1 MVLTFAPLRLCV
13 SISVCFIMSEQLQR
27 SIVITGTSSGIG
39 YAAAKLLAERDFQVF
54 GSVRS
59 EKDADHTSQT
69 LGSNFCPLIFDVT
82 DQPSIQKA
90 ADVVRE
96 RLYQRRLFALIN
108 NAGIEMAGPL
118 AYLPVERF
126 RTQLEV
132 NLIGVLS
139 VTQAFLPLLGTEAD
153 RSGSPGRIINISS
166 MLGRLAVP
174 FVGAYCASKFGLEGF
189 SDTLRREMKLFGI
202 DVIVVEPGAVVTPI
216 WDKAEGKMLQEY
228 PDTPYQ
234 RSLTRFVETAMK
246 SGREGFPASKVAE
259 LIERILATK
268 KPKARYTLI
277 PKKFVEYTIPRL
289 LPARTL
295 DYLMNKYLGISA
307 VRGEK

>member
-1 MVLTFAPLRLCV
+1 
-13 SISVCFIMSEQLQR
+13 MSEESKL
-27 SIVITGTSSGIG
+27 SVVITGTSTGIG
-39 YAAAKLLAERDFQVF
+39 YAAAKLLAERGFQVF

-59 EKDADHTSQT
+59 EIDANRTSKD
-69 LGSNFCPLIFDVT
+69 LGPNFSPLIFDVM
-82 DQPSIQKA
+82 DQQSVNKA
-90 ADVVRE
+90 ADLVRE
-96 RLYQRRLFALIN
+96 RLGQRRLFALVN

-139 VTQAFLPLLGTEAD
+139 VTQAFLPLLGTEPN
-153 RSGSPGRIINISS
+153 RTGSPGRIINISS

-189 SDTLRREMKLFGI
+189 SDCLRREMILFGI

-216 WDKAEGKMLQEY
+216 WEKAEGRILQDY
-228 PDTPYQ
+228 PNTPYQ
-234 RSLTRFVETAMK
+234 SSLTKFVETAMK

-259 LIERILATK
+259 LIERILSTK

-277 PKKFVEYTIPRL
+277 PKRFVEFTIPRL

-295 DYLMNKYLGISA
+295 DYFMGKYLGIGA
-307 VRGEK
+307 VKGTERGK

>member
-1 MVLTFAPLRLCV
+1 MSDALKR
-13 SISVCFIMSEQLQR
+13 SV
-27 SIVITGTSSGIG
+27 VITGTSTGIG
-39 YAAAKLLAERDFQVF
+39 YATAKLLAERGFQVF

-59 EKDADHTSQT
+59 EKDAKHTSKT

-82 DQPSIQKA
+82 DQPSVHNA
-90 ADVVRE
+90 ADLVRE
-96 RLYQRRLFALIN
+96 RLGQSRLFALIN

-139 VTQAFLPLLGTEAD
+139 VIQAFLPLLGTEAG
-153 RSGSPGRIINISS
+153 RIGSPGRIVNISS

-202 DVIVVEPGAVVTPI
+202 DVIVVEPGAIITPI
-216 WDKAEGKMLQEY
+216 WDKAEGKMLQDY

-234 RSLTRFVETAMK
+234 SSLRKFVETAMK

-259 LIERILATK
+259 LIERILSAK
-268 KPKARYTLI
+268 KTKARYTMI
-277 PKKFVEYTIPRL
+277 PKHFVEFTIPRL

-295 DYLMNKYLGISA
+295 DYFMNKYLGISA
-307 VRGEK
+307 VKGTDTVRSER